1 MTAASA
7 LLYSDMKSRKKL
19 LMVGNGMAGVRTLEE
34 LLKIAPEQYDI
45 TVFGSENY
53 GNYNRIMLSPVL
65 ANELAVEDI
74 ITHTPQWYADNNIT
88 LYRGKTVAQIDRNRS
103 AVVLDDGTEYSYDRL
118 LIATGSKP
126 FILPVPGKDLEGVV
140 AYRDIDDVQAM
151 LAAAKQH
158 KKAIVI
164 GGGLLGLEAA
174 NGLNKQGMDVTV
186 VHLAPYLLERQ
197 LDPKAAGLLQG
208 FLEQQG
214 IAFKLEAMTEGLSG
228 DHRVEKIH
236 FKDGTELAADLVVM
250 AAGIIPRSD
259 LAKDSGLPCERGIL
273 VSDCMQSYDPKI
285 YAVGECAQHRGIAYG
300 LVAPLFDQAKVCA
313 NHLAEMGIAQYAG
326 TVLST
331 KLKVTGVNLFS
342 AGDFMGDEDTQEII
356 YFDAPQSVYKKLLL
370 KDDVLVGAVMYGE
383 TQDGAWY
390 FDLIQSGQS
399 IAEFRNNLIFGRG
412 FCIDADSLAEAA

>member
-1 MTAASA
+1 MTVKSA
-7 LLYSDMKSRKKL
+7 LRCNSDMHKRKKL

-34 LLKIAPEQYDI
+34 LLKIAPDQYDI
-45 TVFGSENY
+45 SVFGSENH

-65 ANELAVEDI
+65 ANELTVDDI

-88 LYRGKTVAQIDRNRS
+88 LYRGKTVTKIDRNRS
-103 AVVLDDGTEYSYDRL
+103 TVILDDGAEYNYDRL
-118 LIATGSKP
+118 LIATGSRP
-126 FILPVPGKDLEGVV
+126 FILPVPGKELEGVV
-140 AYRDIDDVQAM
+140 AYRDIDDVQVM

-186 VHLAPYLLERQ
+186 VHLADYILERQ
-197 LDPKAAGLLQG
+197 LDPKAAGLLQS

-214 IAFKLEAMTEGLSG
+214 ISFKLQAMTEKLSG
-228 DHRVEKIH
+228 EERVEKIH
-236 FKDGTELAADLVVM
+236 FKDNTELNADLVVM
-250 AAGIIPRSD
+250 AAGIIPRAE

-273 VSDCMQSYDPKI
+273 VDDCMQTYDPKI
-285 YAVGECAQHRGIAYG
+285 YAVGECGQHRGVAYG

-313 NHLAEMGIAQYAG
+313 NHLAEMGIAQYGG

-342 AGDFMGDEDTQEII
+342 AGEFMGDDTTEELIFNDVDSEI
-356 YFDAPQSVYKKLLL
+356 YKKLVI
-370 KDDVLVGAVMYGE
+370 KDQSLVGAVMYGE
-383 TQDGAWY
+383 TQDGTWY
-390 FDLIQSGQS
+390 FDLIQSGES
-399 IAEFRNNLIFGRG
+399 IAEFRDNLIFGRG
-412 FCIDADSLAEAA
+412 LCVDTLAEAI